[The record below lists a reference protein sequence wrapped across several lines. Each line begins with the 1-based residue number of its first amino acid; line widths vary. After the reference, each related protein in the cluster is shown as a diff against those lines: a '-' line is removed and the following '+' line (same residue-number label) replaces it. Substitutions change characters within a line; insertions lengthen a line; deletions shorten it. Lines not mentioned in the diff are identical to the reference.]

1 MAFVAMIFLFQGCF
15 RAEPMHPPSVP
26 DGFPA
31 RFLSGPSG
39 PGNMTDS
46 PSAAAVAE
54 PWWEAFKSSELN
66 LMVTKAL
73 GDNFTMREAQA
84 RLEQAKAQAVEQ
96 RSLLFPIV
104 TLGATAL
111 HKREKENGRESTRD
125 TISLGPGASYEVD
138 LWDRIKSQARSG
150 ELIVRASRSDLETA
164 AMTLAAEVANTWV
177 DQIAAIRTLGLVK
190 QQLTTNSLLAE
201 LLVLRFENAL
211 STSLDVLQ
219 QQEILAGV
227 RAQIPPLER
236 RIKQLSN
243 RLNLL
248 QGEAPT
254 NGFLVDNIEFPL
266 LEPLPAPGI
275 PADLLS
281 KRPDIRAAELRLTAG
296 KWDRHAEHAARLPAI
311 NLTGSMGFDGSRL
324 DGLFDF
330 WALSLGA
337 AVAGTLF
344 DGGKKA
350 AAEERAAAVV
360 AERLA
365 FYEKTVFTALNEV
378 EDALADEIHQ
388 REWLDA
394 LEQEL
399 DAARLALGEATRRYR
414 KGLITFLPVVAE
426 QLNVQRLERG
436 LIVQQAGLVKARIG
450 LHRALGG
457 IVGNDQQTVGSG

>member
-1 MAFVAMIFLFQGCF
+1 MAFVAMIFLSQGCL
-15 RAEPMHPPSVP
+15 RTEPIHPPSVP

-31 RFLSGPSG
+31 RFLSGQPA
-39 PGNMTDS
+39 PVTDS
-46 PSAAAVAE
+46 SSAAAAPE

-66 LMVTKAL
+66 RMVTRAL
-73 GDNFTMREAQA
+73 GRNFTMREVQA
-84 RLEQAKAQAVEQ
+84 RLEQAKAMAVEK
-96 RSLLFPIV
+96 RSLLSPMV
-104 TLGATAL
+104 TLGASAL
-111 HKREKENGRESTRD
+111 HSRTRENGQESTMN
-125 TISLGPGASYEVD
+125 TISLGPSTSYEVD

-150 ELIVRASRSDLETA
+150 ELIVRASSSDLETA
-164 AMTLAAEVANTWV
+164 AMTLGAEVANTWV
-177 DQIAAIRTLGLVK
+177 DQIAVIRTLDLVK
-190 QQLTTNSLLAE
+190 QQLATNTQLAE

-211 STSLDVLQ
+211 STTLDVLQ

-227 RAQIPPLER
+227 KAQIPPLER

-248 QGEAPT
+248 QGEAPS
-254 NGFLVDNIEFPL
+254 NEYPGENIAFPL

-281 KRPDIRAAELRLTAG
+281 KRPDIRAAELRLMAG
-296 KWDRHAEHAARLPAI
+296 KWDRRAEHAARLPAI
-311 NLTGSMGFDGSRL
+311 NLTGSMGLDGSGL
-324 DGLFDF
+324 DGLFNS
-330 WALSLGA
+330 WTLSLGA

-350 AAEERAAAVV
+350 AVEERAAAVV

-388 REWLDA
+388 GAWLAA
-394 LEQEL
+394 LDQEL
-399 DAARLALGEATRRYR
+399 DAARLALGEATRRYQ

-457 IVGNDQQTVGSG
+457 IVVSG

>member
-1 MAFVAMIFLFQGCF
+1 MFPALVVMIFMLQGCF
-15 RAEPMHPPSVP
+15 RAEPVPPPSVP

-31 RFLSGPSG
+31 RFVSGRPD
-39 PGNMTDS
+39 PGNMADS
-46 PSAAAVAE
+46 SSAIGVAE

-66 LMVTKAL
+66 RMVTRSL
-73 GDNFTMREAQA
+73 GSNFTMREIRA
-84 RLEQAKAQAVEQ
+84 RLEQAKAQAVEK
-96 RSLLFPIV
+96 RSLLSPMV
-104 TLGATAL
+104 TLGAGAS
-111 HKREKENGRESTRD
+111 HKRKKENGRESTMD

-138 LWDRIKSQARSG
+138 LWNRIKSQARSG
-150 ELIVRASRSDLETA
+150 ELIVSASRFDLETA
-164 AMTLAAEVANTWV
+164 GMTLAAEIANTWV
-177 DQIAAIRTLGLVK
+177 DQIAAIKTLDLVK
-190 QQLTTNSLLAE
+190 QQLATNTQLAK

-236 RIKQLSN
+236 QLKQLSN

-248 QGEAPT
+248 QGEAPS
-254 NGFLVDNIEFPL
+254 NEYHGDKIAFPL
-266 LEPLPAPGI
+266 LDPLPAPGI

-281 KRPDIRAAELRLTAG
+281 KRPDIRAAELRLMAG
-296 KWDRHAEHAARLPAI
+296 KWDRRAEHAARLPAI
-311 NLTGSMGFDGSRL
+311 NLTGSMGLDGSGL
-324 DGLFDF
+324 DGLFDS

-337 AVAGTLF
+337 AVVGTLY

-350 AAEERAAAVV
+350 AAEDRAAAVV
-360 AERLA
+360 TERFA
-365 FYEKTVFTALNEV
+365 FYEKTVFTALAEV

-394 LEQEL
+394 LDQEL
-399 DAARLALGEATRRYR
+399 DAARLALGEATRRYQ

-457 IVGNDQQTVGSG
+457 VSVR